1 MVSVG
6 DNRGLFSQNDAI
18 YTLPGSLGN
27 MMIDEMDFA
36 RSDHPSS
43 SPGSTAL
50 SPASTFSSLS
60 RQESLQSSASSITST
75 PSSLFD
81 EIKYEVMVNYLF
93 QRQCS
98 AMWVADGSGK
108 LEGVMLRKSR
118 GQYLSC
124 PPQLAETNFGT
135 ACAMLNV
142 QVCNFHIV

>member
-1 MVSVG
+1 
-6 DNRGLFSQNDAI
+6 
-18 YTLPGSLGN
+18 
-27 MMIDEMDFA
+27 
-36 RSDHPSS
+36 
-43 SPGSTAL
+43 
-50 SPASTFSSLS
+50 
-60 RQESLQSSASSITST
+60 
-75 PSSLFD
+75 
-81 EIKYEVMVNYLF
+81 MVNYLF